1 MIAKVKR
8 LFDLSDI
15 YVKER
20 VAKLENSRL
29 NPSRVLNHNISIAS

>member
-8 LFDLSDI
+8 SFDLSDI

-20 VAKLENSRL
+20 AAKRENSRL
-29 NPSRVLNHNISIAS
+29 NPNRVLNHKISIAS